1 MENSG
6 RKGYRDEWKD
16 EKDRAEMRYIRRK
29 GTREKLRGGGMS
41 ER

>member
-16 EKDRAEMRYIRRK
+16 EKGRAEMRYIREERHERK
-29 GTREKLRGGGMS
+29 VKGGRD
-41 ER
+41 E